1 MNWSSL
7 LDAATNAAQTQRD
20 INVLAN
26 TAEEFQSPGV
36 QQQLQEAKSL
46 AETYATVTLM
56 LQVVTT
62 IAIVGQFLLQLQN
75 NKKGRK

>member
-7 LDAATNAAQTQRD
+7 IDAASNVGQTQRD
-20 INVLAN
+20 ITKLAN

-36 QQQLQEAKSL
+36 QAQLQEAKSL
-46 AETYATVTLM
+46 AETYATITLM

-62 IAIVGQFLLQLQN
+62 IAIVGTFLIQIQN
-75 NKKGRK
+75 QKKRR

>member
-7 LDAATNAAQTQRD
+7 LDAATTAAQTQRD

-62 IAIVGQFLLQLQN
+62 VAIVGQFLLQLQN
-75 NKKGRK
+75 QKKRR